1 MIKKLNIKTN
11 KRNEIIDITDLIE
24 PTIKNGIII
33 VHVPH
38 TTCAVTINESAD
50 PDVKKDFLYKLSNLI
65 PENDNYKHMEGNSDS
80 HIKASLTGNS
90 ITLIVNQG
98 ELILGTWQS
107 IWFCEYD
114 GPRNRNVILKYVED

>member
-1 MIKKLNIKTN
+1 MIKKINIKTN

-24 PTIKNGIII
+24 PKIKNGIII

-38 TTCAVTINESAD
+38 TTCGVTINESAD

-90 ITLIVNQG
+90 ITLIVNDG
-98 ELILGTWQS
+98 ELALGTWQS